1 MPICDD
7 VDLSASIRALARLV
21 AVAAVL
27 PSVSVHAE
35 GTVSPATDWPVAFK
49 GFGTL
54 GVARSDTNDAEFVRD
69 LSQPRG
75 VSRQWTTR
83 NDSVLGVQMN
93 LRFGPQTEG
102 VLQLITRYR
111 PEGNHTPE
119 VSWAFLRHEFSP
131 DLQVRVGRLAP
142 EIYMLADSR
151 LVGYSNIAIRPPVDF
166 YGSLVFAYFDGA
178 DVMAS
183 AGLGDGVL
191 RAKLYG
197 GRSPE
202 RTGFFDPVTWDIRGS
217 QLFGGYL
224 DYLKGPWQL
233 RVTHMEAKF
242 SSPELPLNYLTNRL
256 IASNPALAPLR
267 AIAPVD
273 LTGQLPELSTVDTR
287 SRFDSVGVVYD
298 KGALQLQGMI
308 GRIKHQ
314 SESYEDSRA
323 GFVLGAYR
331 LGVLTPYLGYSWVKS
346 TPARVT
352 TVPAGPFGPAL
363 NAFGKEI
370 VAATHL
376 QQHTVTLGVRWDFR
390 PNWALKLQAD
400 AIRGS
405 TDSIFLFR
413 GPNVQWDGRMNV
425 ISAALDFAY

>member
-1 MPICDD
+1 MSSYGAWSFIMR
-7 VDLSASIRALARLV
+7 RALARLF
-21 AVAAVL
+21 AVMAGVL
-27 PSVSVHAE
+27 PSLHAHAE
-35 GTVSPATDWPVAFK
+35 DSAFQSVASAVEFK

-54 GVARSDTNDAEFVRD
+54 GVARSDSNDAEFVRD

-75 VSRQWTTR
+75 ITKHWTSR
-83 NDSVLGVQMN
+83 NDSVVGLQMN
-93 LRFGPQTEG
+93 AHLGPQTEG
-102 VLQLITRYR
+102 VLQVISRYR
-111 PEGNHTPE
+111 PEGTHTPE

-151 LVGYSNIAIRPPVDF
+151 LVGYSNIAIRPPADF

-178 DVMAS
+178 DVMVSS
-183 AGLGDGVL
+183 AVGDGVL
-191 RAKLYG
+191 RGKLYG

-202 RTGFFDPVTWDIRGS
+202 RTGFYDPVTWDIRGS
-217 QLFGGYL
+217 RLFGGYL
-224 DYLKGPWQL
+224 DYLKGPWQF
-233 RVTHMEAKF
+233 RVTHMEVKF
-242 SSPELPLNYLTNRL
+242 SASELPLNYLANL
-256 IASNPALAPLR
+256 WIGSIPALAPFR
-267 AIAPVD
+267 SIAPVD
-273 LTGQLPELSTVDTR
+273 ITGQLPELSTVNTR
-287 SRFDSVGVVYD
+287 SRFDSIGVVYD

-314 SESYEDSRA
+314 TESYEDSRA

-331 LGVLTPYLGYSWVKS
+331 IGVLTPYMGYSWVRS
-346 TPARVT
+346 SPGNVT

-363 NAFGKEI
+363 NAFGKQI

-376 QQHTVTLGVRWDFR
+376 DQHTATLGIRWDFR
-390 PNWALKLQAD
+390 PNWALKFQAD

-405 TDSIFLFR
+405 TNSTFLFR

-425 ISAALDFAY
+425 FSAALDFAY